1 MLSRPSSFPSIA
13 AALLGFVI
21 ATVAAHSADA
31 QGTSCAVARTQ
42 LTTATAAVTRDQQ
55 AIASLKFNQN
65 VEALEEWRRLDE
77 KARFDKYMSEAG
89 ALISASKALVKAGK
103 SLTPPLANTAITR
116 LRNAGYYEP
125 SLERAIRSIA
135 ATPGKPV
142 VGDPALKF
150 LTTIDTAR
158 KAVSVSVQ
166 PSKWNASLK
175 ALSAVLG
182 MVQTSPQL
190 KLLAADLDFAT
201 ASVYSMYVGL
211 LYEEAIES
219 MTQRTVSDLAT
230 LQKLS
235 QQLSTDVDRARS
247 ARTRSE
253 SAECA
258 PPVATAAAK
267 PATSPASQRPSDTV
281 ITEPAKSQDAVSSEI
296 AGDTS
301 VCGRGRY
308 WIIGGHIVCGAI
320 PVDAPEVRGASARL
334 GPTDLYYMW
343 HDHGDRAFDDIA
355 GARERF
361 YQLYPELKRRYGA
374 IAASSSPASDV
385 DRDIAN
391 GTVNMSKLTNEA
403 IIADET
409 LRAGQP
415 TSQSFASNS
424 PSNTILGGMAP
435 PRGSAAAP
443 SPTGSAAR
451 PLTNAD
457 IIELSNTGLSD
468 ELIVTAITNS
478 SGDYDIGSEALDELR
493 RHGVTQR
500 QIGAI
505 LSKMMVTVPAERST
519 GRESRPS
526 GLVSDTGSWDAL
538 LNLFGASRG
547 DPGAN
552 AIRSQ
557 ENADR
562 DRNEDIIRNET
573 LRPLRTGE
581 DGDLDGAWS
590 VTATSVSGVGN
601 IRAMFAKADVD
612 LQDYRTNAQVLADGQ
627 PRVVTFIKQSTA
639 SYLLKGLFADC
650 ASLDRLTRTTSGAYV
665 SSCRDTWFGRP
676 GSINLTVSKRADEIM
691 IAVIWDG
698 WDTGEQKHVN
708 AFAIPTFRKTHLEV
722 SIRANRR

>member
-65 VEALEEWRRLDE
+65 VEAQRNGAGSTKRQDSTNTCLRLGRSLAHP
-77 KARFDKYMSEAG
+77 KRWLRPGSPSPHLWPTPQSRGFATLATTSIARARD
-89 ALISASKALVKAGK
+89 
-103 SLTPPLANTAITR
+103 
-116 LRNAGYYEP
+116 
-125 SLERAIRSIA
+125 RSIA

-301 VCGRGRY
+301 VCG
-308 WIIGGHIVCGAI
+308 
-320 PVDAPEVRGASARL
+320 
-334 GPTDLYYMW
+334 
-343 HDHGDRAFDDIA
+343 
-355 GARERF
+355 
-361 YQLYPELKRRYGA
+361 
-374 IAASSSPASDV
+374 
-385 DRDIAN
+385 
-391 GTVNMSKLTNEA
+391 
-403 IIADET
+403 
-409 LRAGQP
+409 
-415 TSQSFASNS
+415 
-424 PSNTILGGMAP
+424 
-435 PRGSAAAP
+435 
-443 SPTGSAAR
+443 
-451 PLTNAD
+451 
-457 IIELSNTGLSD
+457 
-468 ELIVTAITNS
+468 
-478 SGDYDIGSEALDELR
+478 
-493 RHGVTQR
+493 
-500 QIGAI
+500 
-505 LSKMMVTVPAERST
+505 
-519 GRESRPS
+519 
-526 GLVSDTGSWDAL
+526 
-538 LNLFGASRG
+538 
-547 DPGAN
+547 
-552 AIRSQ
+552 
-557 ENADR
+557 
-562 DRNEDIIRNET
+562 
-573 LRPLRTGE
+573 
-581 DGDLDGAWS
+581 
-590 VTATSVSGVGN
+590 
-601 IRAMFAKADVD
+601 
-612 LQDYRTNAQVLADGQ
+612 
-627 PRVVTFIKQSTA
+627 
-639 SYLLKGLFADC
+639 
-650 ASLDRLTRTTSGAYV
+650 
-665 SSCRDTWFGRP
+665 
-676 GSINLTVSKRADEIM
+676 
-691 IAVIWDG
+691 
-698 WDTGEQKHVN
+698 
-708 AFAIPTFRKTHLEV
+708 
-722 SIRANRR
+722 